1 MPNRPTDAARVLTGT
16 PDSLLAACR
25 ADMKRARE
33 GIAALYGMTMPRDP
47 EAALEA
53 YDIAMGALADAAAR
67 ASVCRNAHP
76 DPKMRDAADTC
87 EQEVDALATELS
99 LDRSVYDTLA
109 HLDLDGLD
117 GTDAATRYYVQKT
130 LRDLRR
136 AGVDKDDATRAKVRK
151 LREELLKI
159 GQEFGKNIKD
169 DVRTLSIDASEL
181 DGLPDDFRAQHR
193 PGADGKVTI
202 STDNTDYIP
211 FVTYAKSGK
220 AREALWRLYRLRGHP
235 KNLEVLGR
243 MLERRNELATLLGY
257 ESWAAYATED
267 KMIGSAKAA
276 SDFIARI
283 SSASEARAGR
293 DYAQLL
299 KRKQK
304 DDPSAKHVS
313 AWDSAFYQERVM
325 NEDYGFD
332 SQAMRAYFEYER
344 VKKGVLDITARMFGI
359 AYRKVTDAP
368 VWHPEVDAYDVV
380 EAGAKGERLLG
391 RIYLDM
397 HPRDGKYKHYA
408 QFTLAN
414 GALGRALPEGVLM
427 CNFPRPTGG
436 EPALMEHGSVRTF
449 FHEFGHLLHHVLGG
463 HTRWVGQSGVA
474 TEWDFVEAPSQM
486 LEEWI
491 WDLETLQT
499 FARHWQTDEPLPAE
513 LLASARAADEYGK
526 GLWVRQQMFYAA
538 TSLEFHARDPRGL
551 DTTKLMAEL
560 QDRYTPFKYVEGT
573 YFHESF
579 GHLDG
584 YSAIYYTYMWSLV
597 IAKDL
602 FSVFKREGLLNPAP
616 ARRYR
621 SAILEAG
628 GSKPAAELVSD
639 FLGRPYD
646 FAAYQQWLD
655 AG

>member
-1 MPNRPTDAARVLTGT
+1 
-16 PDSLLAACR
+16 
-25 ADMKRARE
+25 
-33 GIAALYGMTMPRDP
+33 GIAVLYGMTAPRDP
-47 EAALEA
+47 AAALQA
-53 YDIAMGALADAAAR
+53 YDEAMGALGDAAAR

-76 DPKMRDAADTC
+76 DPKMRDAADQC

-99 LDRSVYDTLA
+99 LDRGVYDALA
-109 HLDLDGLD
+109 AIDIDGA
-117 GTDAATRYYVQKT
+117 DAATKYYVKKT

-136 AGVDKDDATRAKVRK
+136 AGVDKDDAARARVRQ

-169 DVRTLSIDASEL
+169 DVRTMKVPPAEL
-181 DGLPDDFRAQHR
+181 DGLPDDFTQQHK
-193 PGADGKVTI
+193 PGADGLCAIT
-202 STDNTDYIP
+202 TDNTDYIP

-220 AREALWRLYRLRGHP
+220 ARQELWRLYRLRGHP
-235 KNLEVLGR
+235 KNLEVLSR
-243 MLERRNELATLLGY
+243 MLEKRHELATLLGY
-257 ESWAAYATED
+257 ANWAEYATED

-276 SDFIARI
+276 ADFIARI
-283 SSASEARAGR
+283 SDASGKRSER

-304 DDPSAKHVS
+304 DDPAAQNVPP
-313 AWDSAFYQERVM
+313 WDSAYYQERVM
-325 NEDYGFD
+325 AEEYGFD

-344 VKKGVLDITARMFGI
+344 VKQGVLDITARMFGI
-359 AYRKVTDAP
+359 EYRKVADAP
-368 VWHPEVDAYDVV
+368 VWHAEVDAYDVV
-380 EAGAKGERLLG
+380 ESGTLLG

-397 HPRDGKYKHYA
+397 HPREGKYKHYA

-427 CNFPRPTGG
+427 CNFPRPTGS

-491 WDLETLQT
+491 WDLPTLQT
-499 FARHWQTDEPLPAE
+499 FARHFRTGEPLPAA
-513 LLASARAADEYGK
+513 LLAAARAADEYGK

-538 TSLEFHARDPRGL
+538 TSLQFHARDPGGL

-616 ARRYR
+616 AQRYR
-621 SAILEAG
+621 RAILEAG
-628 GSKPAAELVSD
+628 GSKPAAELVED

>member
-1 MPNRPTDAARVLTGT
+1 MPPSPPDAARVLVGT
-16 PDSLLAACR
+16 PESLLAACH
-25 ADMKRARE
+25 ADMQRARQ
-33 GIAALYGMTMPRDP
+33 GIKLLYGMTAPRDP
-47 EAALEA
+47 QAALQA
-53 YDIAMGALADAAAR
+53 YDEAMGALGDAAAR

-76 DPKMRDAADTC
+76 DSKMRDAADQC

-99 LDRSVYDTLA
+99 LDRGVYDTLA
-109 HLDLDGLD
+109 AIDIDGA
-117 GTDAATRYYVQKT
+117 DAATKYYVQKT

-136 AGVDKDDATRAKVRK
+136 AGVDKDDATRARVRT

-169 DVRTLSIDASEL
+169 DVRTLAIDPSEL
-181 DGLPDDFRAQHR
+181 DGLPDDFKQQHK

-211 FVTYAKSGK
+211 FVTYAKSSK

-235 KNLEVLGR
+235 NNLDVLSR
-243 MLERRNELATLLGY
+243 MLEKRHELATLLGY
-257 ESWAAYATED
+257 PSWAAYATED
-267 KMIGSAKAA
+267 KMIGSEKAA
-276 SDFIARI
+276 SEFIARI
-283 SSASEARAGR
+283 STASSSRSER

-304 DDPSAKHVS
+304 DDPSAKSVPP
-313 AWDSAFYQERVM
+313 WDSAYYQERVM
-325 NEDYGFD
+325 AEDYGFD
-332 SQAMRAYFEYER
+332 SQAMRGYFEYER

-359 AYRKVTDAP
+359 EYRKLSDAP
-368 VWHPEVDAYDVV
+368 VWHPAVDAYDVV
-380 EAGAKGERLLG
+380 ENGKLLG

-397 HPRDGKYKHYA
+397 HPREGKYKHYA

-414 GALGRALPEGVLM
+414 GAAGRALPEGVLM
-427 CNFPRPTGG
+427 CNFPRPSGS

-499 FARHWQTDEPLPAE
+499 FARHHATGEPLPAA
-513 LLASARAADEYGK
+513 LLAAARAADEYGK

-538 TSLEFHARDPRGL
+538 TSLEFHARNPRGL

-602 FSVFKREGLLNPAP
+602 FSVFKKEGLLNPAP

-621 SAILEAG
+621 RAILEAG
-628 GSKPAAELVSD
+628 GSKPAAELVRD

-646 FAAYQQWLD
+646 FSAYQQWLD

>member
-1 MPNRPTDAARVLTGT
+1 
-16 PDSLLAACR
+16 
-25 ADMKRARE
+25 
-33 GIAALYGMTMPRDP
+33 MTMPRDP
-47 EAALEA
+47 QVALRS
-53 YDIAMGALADAAAR
+53 YDEAMGALGDAAAR

-76 DPKMRDAADTC
+76 DPKMRDAADQC

-99 LDRSVYDTLA
+99 LDRGVYDALA
-109 HLDLDGLD
+109 SLEVDGV
-117 GTDAATRYYVQKT
+117 DAATRYYVTKT

-136 AGVDKDDATRAKVRK
+136 AGVDKDDATRTRVRQ

-169 DVRTLSIDASEL
+169 DVRTLSIEVDEL
-181 DGLPDDFRAQHR
+181 DGLPEDFRQQHK
-193 PGADGKVTI
+193 PGSDGKVTI

-220 AREALWRLYRLRGHP
+220 ARESLWRLYRLRGHP
-235 KNLEVLGR
+235 KNLEVLSR
-243 MLERRNELATLLGY
+243 MLEKRHELAALLGY
-257 ESWAAYATED
+257 ASWAAYATED
-267 KMIGSAKAA
+267 KMIGSERAA
-276 SDFIARI
+276 SEFIARI
-283 SSASEARAGR
+283 SGASEGRARR

-299 KRKQK
+299 LRKQK
-304 DDPSAKHVS
+304 DDPSAREVA

-325 NEDYGFD
+325 AEEYGFD

-344 VKKGVLDITARMFGI
+344 VKKGILDITARMFGLT
-359 AYRKVTDAP
+359 YRKLADAP
-368 VWHPEVDAYDVV
+368 VWHPEVDAYDVLEDGQLV
-380 EAGAKGERLLG
+380 G

-397 HPRDGKYKHYA
+397 HPREGKYKHYA

-414 GALGRALPEGVLM
+414 GARGRALPEGVLM
-427 CNFPRPTGG
+427 CNFPRPRSKEPGG

-499 FARHWQTDEPLPAE
+499 FARHWQTGEPLPAE
-513 LLASARAADEYGK
+513 LLARARAADEYGK

-538 TSLEFHARDPRGL
+538 TSLELHARDPRGL
-551 DTTKLMAEL
+551 DTTRLTAEL

-602 FSVFKREGLLNPAP
+602 FSVFKNEGLLNPAP
-616 ARRYR
+616 AKRYR
-621 SAILEAG
+621 GAILEAG
-628 GSKPAAELVSD
+628 GSKPAAELVRD
-639 FLGRPYD
+639 FLGRAYD
-646 FAAYQQWLD
+646 FSAYQAWLD